1 MRRVGGGVRKGGEWW
16 CEEVGVAVK
25 GKKQA
30 FEMWLQRKDE
40 ASYEAYKEK
49 RRLVKRAVRNA
60 KVRADE
66 RWGNKLTENFQGNKK
81 MFWKEVKRVRKG
93 KDGKEERVKAEDG
106 TVLVEKQAVEERWAE
121 YFEGLLNEE
130 EESET
135 DIGAVAR
142 GNRVMVLGDLN
153 ESPITRQEVEG
164 AVRELKTGKA
174 AGMDGVEVECVRS
187 GGGSM
192 VEWLVRLLNI
202 CFERGRV
209 PEDWMSACIVPLYKG
224 KGDRLSCGSYR
235 GISLLSV
242 VGKLYGRVL
251 IRRTRE
257 GTEGEIREEQGG
269 FMRGRGC
276 IDQIFAIRQVCEK
289 HLGKGE
295 EVLFAFMDLEKA
307 YDRIT
312 REGMWKMLSNYGIG
326 GKLLEG
332 VKSFYVNSRA
342 CVRVG
347 NGVSEFFPVK
357 VGLRQGCVMSPWLFN
372 IYMDGVVRE
381 VNMRVM
387 ERGMSLQVR
396 DNEEF
401 RLNQLLFADDT
412 ALVAGSEEEL
422 NRLVQEFGRV
432 CKRRKLKVNVS
443 KSKVMRCSRRVNN
456 SRLNIA
462 WEGENLEEV
471 ECFKYLG
478 SNISAN
484 GKIEVEVKSRVNEVA
499 KVQGGLKEMFKCKT
513 LRMDAKRKLYE
524 GIAVPTALYGA
535 ETWNMSVKDRRKL
548 NVMEMRCLRSMCGVT
563 RRDRIRNEEIRRRTG
578 VTRELS
584 GRADQSVLRWFGHVE
599 RMEESRLVKK
609 IYRSEARGVTLQGR
623 PQLRWMD
630 GVKKALNDRGMS
642 VEQAR
647 VKVRDRSEWRAI
659 VSA

>member
-1 MRRVGGGVRKGGEWW
+1 
-16 CEEVGVAVK
+16 
-25 GKKQA
+25 
-30 FEMWLQRKDE
+30 
-40 ASYEAYKEK
+40 
-49 RRLVKRAVRNA
+49 
-60 KVRADE
+60 
-66 RWGNKLTENFQGNKK
+66 
-81 MFWKEVKRVRKG
+81 
-93 KDGKEERVKAEDG
+93 
-106 TVLVEKQAVEERWAE
+106 
-121 YFEGLLNEE
+121 
-130 EESET
+130 
-135 DIGAVAR
+135 
-142 GNRVMVLGDLN
+142 
-153 ESPITRQEVEG
+153 
-164 AVRELKTGKA
+164 
-174 AGMDGVEVECVRS
+174 
-187 GGGSM
+187 
-192 VEWLVRLLNI
+192 
-202 CFERGRV
+202 
-209 PEDWMSACIVPLYKG
+209 
-224 KGDRLSCGSYR
+224 
-235 GISLLSV
+235 
-242 VGKLYGRVL
+242 
-251 IRRTRE
+251 
-257 GTEGEIREEQGG
+257 
-269 FMRGRGC
+269 
-276 IDQIFAIRQVCEK
+276 
-289 HLGKGE
+289 
-295 EVLFAFMDLEKA
+295 
-307 YDRIT
+307 
-312 REGMWKMLSNYGIG
+312 
-326 GKLLEG
+326 
-332 VKSFYVNSRA
+332 
-342 CVRVG
+342 
-347 NGVSEFFPVK
+347 
-357 VGLRQGCVMSPWLFN
+357 
-372 IYMDGVVRE
+372 
-381 VNMRVM
+381 MRVM